1 MVSNN
6 IQCEGLWEKLQ
17 KAQVKTIGSNPLSFE
32 ELKQLIVDVFS
43 QPYKPNRICLPTYY
57 LLAIPDDEFI
67 YMFTHD
73 MTEFNKNYYF
83 MGGSEA
89 NRLVQER
96 KAKLL
101 PNEK

>member
-1 MVSNN
+1 MNN
-6 IQCEGLWEKLQ
+6 EIETEGLWAKLQ
-17 KAQVKTIGSNPLSFE
+17 RAKVESIKPELTLE
-32 ELKQLIVDVFS
+32 ELKQMMTDLFN
-43 QPYKPNRICLPTYY
+43 QPYKRNKMCLPTYY
-57 LLAIPDDEFI
+57 LLTISDEEFI
-67 YMFTHD
+67 RMHTED

-101 PNEK
+101 PNE